1 MNKRPAK
8 IQPYPT
14 IMLRVAKGSEA
25 EELLFYVGNSSL
37 PLVYLPP
44 LSDDTLHKIGGQALI
59 NAKYDGVKYAFYA
72 KVDESELDVKFPLEA
87 EQLWN
92 KVTHARLLELV
103 AAFDAVGRAEIG
115 DNNYGEYL
123 FLTLHIGA
131 DFYTFYGL
139 GERNDGKIE
148 RENWHFYR
156 STSSIYRDKPVLA
169 HATVMQTIIDR
180 RREVDTWEDPPKSQ
194 TQRTDTLLDIAGG
207 DADFAA
213 LLDEEFGD
221 EFDEE

>member
-1 MNKRPAK
+1 MDKRRAIVK
-8 IQPYPT
+8 PYPT
-14 IMLRVAKGSEA
+14 IMIRAAFGSEA
-25 EELLFYVGNSSL
+25 EDMLRKHAEDQMCIFL
-37 PLVYLPP
+37 PNHK
-44 LSDDTLHKIGGQALI
+44 DDVLHAIGGQPLI
-59 NAKYDGVKYAFYA
+59 NAKNDGVLWAFW
-72 KVDESELDVKFPLEA
+72 ELVEPEEMDVKFPLET

-92 KVTHARLLELV
+92 KVTHARMLELV
-103 AAFDAVGRAEIG
+103 AAFDAVGRAEID
-115 DNNYGEYL
+115 DNNYGTYL

-148 RENWHFYR
+148 RDHWHFYR

-207 DADFAA
+207 DEDFAS
-213 LLDEEFGD
+213 LLEEEFGD